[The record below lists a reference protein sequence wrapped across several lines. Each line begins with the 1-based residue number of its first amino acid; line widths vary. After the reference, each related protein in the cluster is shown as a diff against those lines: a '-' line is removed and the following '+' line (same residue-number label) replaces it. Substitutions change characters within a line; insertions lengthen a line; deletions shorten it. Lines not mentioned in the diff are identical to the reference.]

1 MKLSEERKFGIIFII
16 IFSALDYYAFYKNNF
31 ILLYIFS
38 LIIIFFLFSVLFKD
52 SLLSYL
58 MNKWIKFGMYI
69 SKVMNPIIMFLIYI
83 LTIIPISIIMR
94 LFRVDLLKLKKDD
107 KSSYWKDREDTLP
120 NNMDDQF

>member
-31 ILLYIFS
+31 SLLYIFS

>member
-1 MKLSEERKFGIIFII
+1 
-16 IFSALDYYAFYKNNF
+16 
-31 ILLYIFS
+31 
-38 LIIIFFLFSVLFKD
+38 
-52 SLLSYL
+52 
-58 MNKWIKFGMYI
+58 
-69 SKVMNPIIMFLIYI
+69 MFLIYI